1 VEKILIAARYS
12 EVREHLAAAA
22 RLARYEVSI
31 AGTAAEAGA
40 ALMKDEPGVML
51 LSDDL
56 PDISEILNKG
66 KEAVPDLRIIL
77 ITEENAG
84 PGDCNYIRINS
95 QPAEIQ
101 QIIRLNFE
109 LRQLKQQNYALKQ
122 QSEPPLSL
130 NLIAE
135 SEPMRLILEQT
146 GEAARHEHSAVIISG
161 ESGTGKKTLAQSIHL
176 LSSRK
181 EYPFLEINC
190 AAFPAILL
198 ERKLFGYEKESSAG
212 KKGVFEIAASGT
224 VFLNEIR
231 ELPLNLQE
239 KLLCIL
245 EKGYFSRTGGQRKI
259 DADVRIIA
267 AETCRGTADTCRGT
281 PPACPYFLEALYLR
295 LNTFAIHIPAL
306 RERPADISALARLFL
321 FQFSRQFNKK
331 FREIEAQAA
340 ERLKQYAWPGNV
352 RELRNLIERG
362 CILYDDTVFKMSHL
376 PVEILSGRK
385 DISDGNSER
394 VSDIDTAVDEVAC
407 QMIRQAMK
415 KTGGNISRAAR
426 ELGIP
431 RGTLRYKLKKY
442 QKAL

>member
-1 VEKILIAARYS
+1 VEKILIAAS
-12 EVREHLAAAA
+12 SSAGMKNLEETVRA
-22 RLARYEVSI
+22 ARYEVSI

-51 LSDDL
+51 LSADL
-56 PDISEILNKG
+56 PDMPEILNKG
-66 KEAVPDLRIIL
+66 KEAIPDLRIIL
-77 ITEENAG
+77 ITEENSG

-109 LRQLKQQNYALKQ
+109 LRELKQQNYALKQ
-122 QSEPPLSL
+122 QSELPLSL

-146 GEAARHEHSAVIISG
+146 EEIARHEHAAVMISG
-161 ESGTGKKTLAQSIHL
+161 ESGTGKKTLAQSVHL

-190 AAFPAILL
+190 AAFPDILL
-198 ERKLFGYEKESSAG
+198 ERKLFGYETESSAG

-239 KLLCIL
+239 KLLGML

-267 AETCRGTADTCRGT
+267 ADTCRDR
-281 PPACPYFLEALYLR
+281 PPARPCFLEALYLR
-295 LNTFAIHIPAL
+295 LNTFAINIPAL

-321 FQFSRQFNKK
+321 FQFARQFNKK

-352 RELRNLIERG
+352 RELRNVIERG
-362 CILYDDTVFKMSHL
+362 CILYDDTVFKMSYL
-376 PVEILSGRK
+376 PGEILSGRK
-385 DISDGNSER
+385 DISEATRES
-394 VSDIDTAVDEVAC
+394 VSDIESVVDEVAC
-407 QMIRQAMK
+407 QMIRQAMR

-442 QKAL
+442 QTAL

>member
-1 VEKILIAARYS
+1 MEKILIAAS
-12 EVREHLAAAA
+12 SSAGMKNLEETVRA
-22 RLARYEVSI
+22 ARYEVSI

-51 LSDDL
+51 LSADL
-56 PDISEILNKG
+56 PDMPEILNKG
-66 KEAVPDLRIIL
+66 KEAIPDLRIIL
-77 ITEENAG
+77 ITEENSG

-109 LRQLKQQNYALKQ
+109 LRELKQQNYALKQ
-122 QSEPPLSL
+122 QSELPLSL

-146 GEAARHEHSAVIISG
+146 EEIARHEHAAVMISG
-161 ESGTGKKTLAQSIHL
+161 ESGTGKKTLAQSVHL

-190 AAFPAILL
+190 AAFPDILL
-198 ERKLFGYEKESSAG
+198 ERKLFGYETESSAG

-239 KLLCIL
+239 KLLGML

-267 AETCRGTADTCRGT
+267 ADTCRDR
-281 PPACPYFLEALYLR
+281 PPARPCFLEALYLR
-295 LNTFAIHIPAL
+295 LNTFAINIPAL

-321 FQFSRQFNKK
+321 FQFARQFNKK

-352 RELRNLIERG
+352 RELRNVIERG
-362 CILYDDTVFKMSHL
+362 CILYDDTVFKMSYL
-376 PVEILSGRK
+376 PGEILSGRK
-385 DISDGNSER
+385 DISEATRES
-394 VSDIDTAVDEVAC
+394 VSDIESVVDEVAC
-407 QMIRQAMK
+407 QMIRQAMR

-442 QKAL
+442 QTALRSEE

>member
-1 VEKILIAARYS
+1 MKNLE
-12 EVREHLAAAA
+12 ETVRA
-22 RLARYEVSI
+22 ARYEVSI

-51 LSDDL
+51 LSADL
-56 PDISEILNKG
+56 PDMPEILNKG
-66 KEAVPDLRIIL
+66 KEAIPDLRIIL
-77 ITEENAG
+77 ITEENSG

-109 LRQLKQQNYALKQ
+109 LRELKQQNYALKQ
-122 QSEPPLSL
+122 QSELPLSL

-146 GEAARHEHSAVIISG
+146 EEIARHEHAAVMISG
-161 ESGTGKKTLAQSIHL
+161 ESGTGKKTLAQSVHL

-190 AAFPAILL
+190 AAFPDILL
-198 ERKLFGYEKESSAG
+198 ERKLFGYETESSAG

-239 KLLCIL
+239 KLLGML

-267 AETCRGTADTCRGT
+267 ADTCRDR
-281 PPACPYFLEALYLR
+281 PPARPCFLEALYLR
-295 LNTFAIHIPAL
+295 LNTFAINIPAL

-321 FQFSRQFNKK
+321 FQFARQFNKK

-352 RELRNLIERG
+352 RELRNVIERG
-362 CILYDDTVFKMSHL
+362 CILYDDTVFKMSYL
-376 PVEILSGRK
+376 PGEILSGRK
-385 DISDGNSER
+385 DISEATRES
-394 VSDIDTAVDEVAC
+394 VSDIESVVDEVAC
-407 QMIRQAMK
+407 QMIRQAMR

-442 QKAL
+442 QTAL

>member
-1 VEKILIAARYS
+1 
-12 EVREHLAAAA
+12 
-22 RLARYEVSI
+22 
-31 AGTAAEAGA
+31 
-40 ALMKDEPGVML
+40 MKDEPGVML
-51 LSDDL
+51 LSADL
-56 PDISEILNKG
+56 PDMPEILNKG
-66 KEAVPDLRIIL
+66 KEAIPDLRIIL
-77 ITEENAG
+77 ITEENSG

-109 LRQLKQQNYALKQ
+109 LRELKQQNYALKQ
-122 QSEPPLSL
+122 QSELPLSL

-146 GEAARHEHSAVIISG
+146 EEIARHEHAAVMISG
-161 ESGTGKKTLAQSIHL
+161 ESGTGKKTLAQSVHL

-190 AAFPAILL
+190 AAFPDILL
-198 ERKLFGYEKESSAG
+198 ERKLFGYETESSAG

-239 KLLCIL
+239 KLLGML

-267 AETCRGTADTCRGT
+267 ADTCRDR
-281 PPACPYFLEALYLR
+281 PPARPCFLEALYLR
-295 LNTFAIHIPAL
+295 LNTFAINIPAL

-321 FQFSRQFNKK
+321 FQFARQFNKK

-352 RELRNLIERG
+352 RELRNVIERG
-362 CILYDDTVFKMSHL
+362 CILYDDTVFKMSYL
-376 PVEILSGRK
+376 PGEILSGRK
-385 DISDGNSER
+385 DISEATRES
-394 VSDIDTAVDEVAC
+394 VSDIESVVDEVAC
-407 QMIRQAMK
+407 QMIRQAMR

-442 QKAL
+442 QTAL

>member
-1 VEKILIAARYS
+1 VEKILIAAS
-12 EVREHLAAAA
+12 SSAGMEHLEEMVRA
-22 RLARYEVSI
+22 ARYEVSI

-40 ALMKDEPGVML
+40 ALMKDEPGVMI
-51 LSDDL
+51 LSADL
-56 PDISEILNKG
+56 PDMPEILNKG

-77 ITEENAG
+77 ITEDNEV
-84 PGDCNYIRINS
+84 PGDCNYIRMDS
-95 QPAEIQ
+95 QPSEIQ

-122 QSEPPLSL
+122 QSEQPLSL

-146 GEAARHEHSAVIISG
+146 AEIARHEHAAVMISG

-190 AAFPAILL
+190 AAFPNILL
-198 ERKLFGYEKESSAG
+198 ERKLFGYEKEASAG
-212 KKGVFEIAASGT
+212 KKGVFEIAAHGT

-267 AETCRGTADTCRGT
+267 AETCRVTETFRVT
-281 PPACPYFLEALYLR
+281 PLACPYFLEALYLR
-295 LNTFAIHIPAL
+295 LNSFAIHIPAL
-306 RERPADISALARLFL
+306 RGRPADISALARLFL

-352 RELRNLIERG
+352 RELRNVIERG
-362 CILYDDTVFKMSHL
+362 CILYDDKVFRMSHL
-376 PVEILSGRK
+376 PEEILSRK
-385 DISDGNSER
+385 NDISEVIQAS
-394 VSDIDTAVDEVAC
+394 VSDIDIAVDEVAC
-407 QMIRQAMK
+407 QIIRQAMRK
-415 KTGGNISRAAR
+415 SGGNISWAAR

-442 QKAL
+442 KTAL